1 MRERLTTTTRYPARA
16 LPNANEESGERLSH
30 QKTSN
35 VRKRVRD
42 ATTYSRVLR
51 SYFIKRNDNMALKQL
66 KI

>member
-1 MRERLTTTTRYPARA
+1 MRKGKTTNDKRETRFEENVCLT
-16 LPNANEESGERLSH
+16 
-30 QKTSN
+30 KTSN
-35 VRKRVRD
+35 VRKKVRD